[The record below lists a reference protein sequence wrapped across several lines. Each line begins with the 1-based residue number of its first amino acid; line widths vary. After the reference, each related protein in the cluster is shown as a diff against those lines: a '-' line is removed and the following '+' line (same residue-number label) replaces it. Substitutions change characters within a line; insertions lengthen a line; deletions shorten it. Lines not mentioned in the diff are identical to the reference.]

1 MNAIPFFYYDIV
13 ARIFPGGI
21 TLAVFALARPEI
33 LGLASG
39 TEGWKTVVVPI
50 TLAAAAYMA
59 GVLFEAIT
67 PDGRVWRWISDKTFE
82 SAAEEYSW
90 KGQKPDL
97 QKLEDSRKFREEA
110 WFDLILAG
118 ERDEAQAFA
127 HALRMWAEAK
137 MCLHS
142 FLPVFVASIVF
153 ALEREWF
160 WAASAGVVA
169 VWLLYGVYSRDKR
182 RWIQI
187 LNSKDRMNG

>member
-21 TLAVFALARPEI
+21 ALALLVLAWPEILARPEI
-33 LGLASG
+33 LGLISG
-39 TEGWKTVVVPI
+39 TEGWKTAVVPI

-67 PDGRVWRWISDKTFE
+67 PDGSVWRLIGFITFRCAAREYPWQGQISRE
-82 SAAEEYSW
+82 
-90 KGQKPDL
+90 
-97 QKLEDSRKFREEA
+97 FREKA
-110 WFDLILAG
+110 WFDLQ
-118 ERDEAQAFA
+118 RDEAHFA

-142 FLPVFVASIVF
+142 SLAVFGASAIF
-153 ALEREWF
+153 AFQKREWC
-160 WAASAGVVA
+160 WVVSALVVGV
-169 VWLLYGVYSRDKR
+169 LLLWGVYSRDKR

-187 LNSKDRMNG
+187 LSSQGRMNG